1 MVELNR
7 KHNLSTIPSIDND
20 GNAYVIPLDIYKEG
34 YQAYDISNWFKG
46 RVGDN
51 GTPFAIRWYSH
62 GRLLNILGKR
72 PFIEGQVGDYTIDD
86 SDPDNPQ
93 ITMAEDASHVHI
105 VGDVNDTQEGGVAI
119 YRLISQA
126 FPKSG
131 IFYGKIGF
139 MGTQDDGTLV
149 NTGVDIVFKVL
160 AGHMNMLGARQF
172 YVSELEKAWLDL
184 QEKIRQ
190 YDQQYSDKIKQ
201 QDDQFKSDTEKALA
215 DLNTKIANEIKRAE
229 DTLGD
234 TQASIDSN
242 IASLKTLSSE
252 IESLIAKLKDS
263 DVIGTKQYDKDMD
276 NLKYLVENKLANMSY
291 APEAFPTAQDIQNTY
306 PHGKAGIMLAI
317 DTGHKWVYY
326 ANSWQD
332 CGVYQGVELGDKAVD
347 DVANKLSEKTG
358 NYWSIQTPN
367 FNSANHPA
375 DNQGY
380 LLARKY
386 PAGFIK
392 NIQLKVDTPV
402 DATLF
407 IFKYDRENLVDPGLM
422 ITLTHEFQ
430 ITSDTI
436 TINQEI
442 DHPFLIGIK
451 CAGAYYSESNTTTY
465 NVLGPMKVGE
475 SYNFPINQTHGTQ
488 IGLEFAFRINY
499 SYFKENTST
508 VENVPTLSYKKI
520 NYSDDIY
527 PLVFD
532 FTINKAK
539 IDAKFLANNGLI
551 DYFTLVNPGVLSLDL
566 PPLENTNTW
575 QNYFLI
581 INGNELEVVKHNSD
595 QFIKDYPGNWK
606 IIAGFCVV
614 VYSDVSK
621 KFCYIYSGINTDLVK
636 IIFHTPQSDNP
647 GEFYDI
653 VTQKII
659 NNGLYH
665 YTYAALGDS
674 LTHGEDPT
682 NGYKP
687 ALGHRYT
694 DWVSKTL
701 GMFSYNYGIGG
712 TLITKTSNGQG
723 MVDRAKDI
731 PANDVI
737 SVFGGTNDHQN
748 NVPIGKIDDGDLTH
762 FAPAFDKLIQEL
774 LNINGK
780 KFYNPHIFIITP
792 IKSQKT
798 MTPNT
803 QGLTIED
810 YANCEKEIAKKYS
823 IPVLDLTN
831 TYQFNDAQNSN
842 YTEKWMPDH
851 MHPTAMGYDVIGIKV
866 SHFIRN
872 LIDEMK

>member
-62 GRLLNILGKR
+62 GRLLNIQGKR

-93 ITMAEDASHVHI
+93 ITMAEDAANIHV
-105 VGDVNDTQEGGVAI
+105 VGDVTDTQEGGIAI

-139 MGTQDDGTLV
+139 MGVQDDGTLA

-172 YVSELEKAWLDL
+172 YVSELEKAILDFQAKTVEQKKDFETQIQDVL
-184 QEKIRQ
+184 QKLQDQ
-190 YDQQYSDKIKQ
+190 YKQ
-201 QDDQFKSDTEKALA
+201 EVAEHQGALLNDTKGLEALSA
-215 DLNTKIANEIKRAE
+215 
-229 DTLGD
+229 
-234 TQASIDSN
+234 
-242 IASLKTLSSE
+242 E

-263 DVIGTKQYDKDMD
+263 DVIGTKQYDNDMD

-291 APEAFPTAQDIQNTY
+291 TPEAFPTAKDIQNTY
-306 PHGKAGIMLAI
+306 PHGKTGIMLAV

-347 DVANKLSEKTG
+347 DVASKLSEKTG
-358 NYWSIQTPN
+358 DYWSIQTPN
-367 FNSANHPA
+367 FNSANYKA

-380 LLARKY
+380 LLSRKY

-392 NIQLKVDTPV
+392 NIQLKVDTPT

-430 ITSDTI
+430 ITSDTV

-451 CAGAYYSESNTTTY
+451 CAGAYYSWSDNNVY
-465 NVLGPMKVGE
+465 NVLEPVKVGE
-475 SYNFPINQTHGTQ
+475 SYNFPINQTSDTQ
-488 IGLEFAFRINY
+488 QGIEFAFRVNY
-499 SYFKENTST
+499 NYFENTAST
-508 VENVPTLSYKKI
+508 VENVPTLNYKEPS
-520 NYSDDIY
+520 YSDDVY

-532 FTINKAK
+532 FTTNKAK
-539 IDAKFLANNGLI
+539 IDAMFLANNGLI
-551 DYFTLVNPGVLSLDL
+551 DYFTLVNIGVLSLDL
-566 PPLENTNTW
+566 PPLENTSIW

-581 INGNELEVVKHNSD
+581 VNGNELKVVKYNGAN
-595 QFIKDYPGNWK
+595 FIKDYPGNWK
-606 IIAGFCVV
+606 IIAGFCVWFD
-614 VYSDVSK
+614 SDFLK
-621 KFCYIYSGINTDLVK
+621 KFCYIYSGINTNLVK

-647 GEFYDI
+647 REFYDI

-712 TLITKTSNGQG
+712 TRIVKTSDGKG

-731 PANDVI
+731 GASDVI
-737 SVFGGTNDHQN
+737 SVFGGTNDQQG
-748 NVPIGKIDDGDLTH
+748 NVPIGKIGDGDLTH

-780 KFYNPHIFIITP
+780 KFYNPHIFVITP
-792 IKSQKT
+792 MKSQKT

-810 YANCEKEIAKKYS
+810 YVNCEKEIAKKYS

-842 YTEKWMPDH
+842 YAERWMPDH

>member
-1 MVELNR
+1 MAVKADITIDIDKQVGELQ
-7 KHNLSTIPSIDND
+7 NLTQIY
-20 GNAYVIPLDIYKEG
+20 NA
-34 YQAYDISNWFKG
+34 

-51 GTPFAIRWYSH
+51 KTPLTIAWRKND
-62 GRLLNILGKR
+62 LPLNLKGLHA
-72 PFIEGQVGDYTIDD
+72 Y
-86 SDPDNPQ
+86 
-93 ITMAEDASHVHI
+93 I
-105 VGDVNDTQEGGVAI
+105 VGKTGDGSYNGET
-119 YRLISQA
+119 
-126 FPKSG
+126 
-131 IFYGKIGF
+131 GKIDF
-139 MGTQDDGTLV
+139 PVNTPVSKFEDDGSGTLDGGQSGLTTLLIPKQMWQNSGLFAGYIGLKSEDGSV
-149 NTGVDIVFKVL
+149 FTSKDIWFKVL
-160 AGHMNMLGARQF
+160 GNVLDAGVEINYFIGDF
-172 YVSELEKAWLDL
+172 D
-184 QEKIRQ
+184 
-190 YDQQYSDKIKQ
+190 
-201 QDDQFKSDTEKALA
+201 KALA
-215 DLNTKIANEIKRAE
+215 EAEKKLQDKADSFDQATAQALQDLHDKYLQKAQEAE
-229 DTLGD
+229 DTLGE

-291 APEAFPTAQDIQNTY
+291 TPEAFPTAKDIQNTY
-306 PHGKAGIMLAI
+306 PHGKVGIMLAV

-332 CGVYQGVELGDKAVD
+332 CGVYQGTELGDKAVD
-347 DVANKLSEKTG
+347 DVASKLSEKTG
-358 NYWSIQTPN
+358 DYWSIQTPN
-367 FNSANHPA
+367 FNSANYKA

-380 LLARKY
+380 LLSRKY

-392 NIQLKVDTPV
+392 NIQLKVDTPT

-430 ITSDTI
+430 ITSDTV

-451 CAGAYYSESNTTTY
+451 CAGAYYSWSDNNVY
-465 NVLGPMKVGE
+465 NVLGPVKVGE
-475 SYNFPINQTHGTQ
+475 SYNFPINQTSATQ
-488 IGLEFAFRINY
+488 QGIEIAFRVNY
-499 SYFKENTST
+499 NYFENTAST
-508 VENVPTLSYKKI
+508 VENVPTLNYKEPS
-520 NYSDDIY
+520 YSDDVY

-532 FTINKAK
+532 FTTNKAK
-539 IDAKFLANNGLI
+539 IDAMFLANNGLI
-551 DYFTLVNPGVLSLDL
+551 DYFTLVNTGVLSLDL
-566 PPLENTNTW
+566 PPLENTSIW

-581 INGNELEVVKHNSD
+581 VNGNELKVVKYNGD
-595 QFIKDYPGNWK
+595 NFIKDYPGNWK
-606 IIAGFCVV
+606 IIAGFCAWVAT
-614 VYSDVSK
+614 DIPNK
-621 KFCYIYSGINTDLVK
+621 ICYIYSGINTDLVK

-647 GEFYDI
+647 EEFYDI

-712 TLITKTSNGQG
+712 TRIVKTSDGKG

-731 PANDVI
+731 GASDVI
-737 SVFGGTNDHQN
+737 SVFGGTNDQQG

-780 KFYNPHIFIITP
+780 KFYNPHVFIITP
-792 IKSQKT
+792 MKSQKT

-842 YTEKWMPDH
+842 YAERWMPDH
-851 MHPTAMGYDVIGIKV
+851 MHPTAVGYDVIGIKV

>member
-1 MVELNR
+1 MTEINKKLD
-7 KHNLSTIPSIDND
+7 LAAIPPTNND
-20 GNAYVIPLDIYKEG
+20 GDPYILPLDIYKEG
-34 YQAYDISNWFKG
+34 YQAYNISNWFKG

-62 GRLLNILGKR
+62 GRVLNIQGMR

-86 SDPDNPQ
+86 SDPDN
-93 ITMAEDASHVHI
+93 IRIDMAEDASNIHI
-105 VGDVNDTQEGGVAI
+105 VGDVDDTQAGGVAI
-119 YRLISQA
+119 YRLINQA

-160 AGHMNMLGARQF
+160 AGNMNMLGARQF
-172 YVSELEKAWLDL
+172 YVSELEKAILDFQAKTVEQKKDFETQIQDVL
-184 QEKIRQ
+184 QKLQDQ
-190 YDQQYSDKIKQ
+190 YNQEVAEHQGALLN
-201 QDDQFKSDTEKALA
+201 DTKGLEALSA
-215 DLNTKIANEIKRAE
+215 
-229 DTLGD
+229 
-234 TQASIDSN
+234 
-242 IASLKTLSSE
+242 E

-263 DVIGTKQYDKDMD
+263 DVIGTKQYDNDMD

-291 APEAFPTAQDIQNTY
+291 TPEAFPTAQDIQNTY
-306 PHGKAGIMLAI
+306 PHGKAGIMLAV

-347 DVANKLSEKTG
+347 DVASKLSEKTG
-358 NYWSIQTPN
+358 DYWSIQTPN
-367 FNSANHPA
+367 FNSANDKA

-392 NIQLKVDTPV
+392 NIQLKVDTPT
-402 DATLF
+402 DAQLF
-407 IFKYDRENLVDPGLM
+407 IFKYDRENLIDSGLM
-422 ITLTHEFQ
+422 LTLTHEFQ
-430 ITSDTI
+430 ITSDTV

-451 CAGAYYSESNTTTY
+451 CAGAYYSESDTTLYT
-465 NVLGPMKVGE
+465 VLGPIKVGE
-475 SYNFPINQTHGTQ
+475 SYNLPIPQTHGTQ
-488 IGLEFAFRINY
+488 IGLEFAFKINY

-508 VENVPTLSYKKI
+508 MENVPTLNYKEP

-539 IDAKFLANNGLI
+539 IDAMFLANNGLI
-551 DYFTLVNPGVLSLDL
+551 DYFTLVKPGVLSLDL

-581 INGNELEVVKHNSD
+581 ANGNELEVVKHNSD

-614 VYSDVSK
+614 VYSDTSK

-682 NGYKP
+682 NDYKP

-712 TLITKTSNGQG
+712 TRITQTPNGQG

-731 PANDVI
+731 GASDVI
-737 SVFGGTNDHQN
+737 SVFGGTNDQQG
-748 NVPIGKIDDGDLTH
+748 NVPIGKIGDGDLTH

-780 KFYNPHIFIITP
+780 KFYNPHIFVITP
-792 IKSQKT
+792 MKSQKT

>member
-1 MVELNR
+1 MTEINKKLD
-7 KHNLSTIPSIDND
+7 LAAIPPTNND
-20 GNAYVIPLDIYKEG
+20 GDPYILPLDIYKEG
-34 YQAYDISNWFKG
+34 YQAYNISNWFKG

-62 GRLLNILGKR
+62 GRLLNIQGMR

-86 SDPDNPQ
+86 SDPDNVR
-93 ITMAEDASHVHI
+93 IDMAEDASNIHI
-105 VGDVNDTQEGGVAI
+105 VGDVDDTQAGGVAI
-119 YRLISQA
+119 YRLINQA

-160 AGHMNMLGARQF
+160 AGNMNMLGARKF
-172 YVSELEKAWLDL
+172 YVTELEKAILDFQAKTVEQKKDFEAKIQDVL
-184 QEKIRQ
+184 QKLQDQ
-190 YDQQYSDKIKQ
+190 YKQ
-201 QDDQFKSDTEKALA
+201 EVAEHQGALLNDTKGLEALSA
-215 DLNTKIANEIKRAE
+215 
-229 DTLGD
+229 
-234 TQASIDSN
+234 
-242 IASLKTLSSE
+242 E

-263 DVIGTKQYDKDMD
+263 DVIGTKQYDNDMD

-291 APEAFPTAQDIQNTY
+291 TPEAFPTAQDIQNTY
-306 PHGKAGIMLAI
+306 PHGKAGIMLAV

-347 DVANKLSEKTG
+347 DVASKLSEKTG

-367 FNSANHPA
+367 FNSANDKA

-392 NIQLKVDTPV
+392 NIQLKVDTPT
-402 DATLF
+402 DAKLF
-407 IFKYDRENLVDPGLM
+407 IFKYDRENLIDSGLM
-422 ITLTHEFQ
+422 LTLTHEFN
-430 ITSDTI
+430 ITSDTV

-451 CAGAYYSESNTTTY
+451 CAGAYYSESDTTLY
-465 NVLGPMKVGE
+465 NVLGQIKVGE
-475 SYNFPINQTHGTQ
+475 SYNFPIPQTHGTQ
-488 IGLEFAFRINY
+488 IGLEFAFKINY

-508 VENVPTLSYKKI
+508 VENVPTLNYKEP

-539 IDAKFLANNGLI
+539 IDAMFLANNGLI
-551 DYFTLVNPGVLSLDL
+551 DYFTLVKPGVLSLDL

-581 INGNELEVVKHNSD
+581 ANGNELEVVKHNSD
-595 QFIKDYPGNWK
+595 QFIKGYSGNWK

-614 VYSDVSK
+614 VYSDTSK

-647 GEFYDI
+647 EEFYDI

-701 GMFSYNYGIGG
+701 GMFTYNYGIGG
-712 TLITKTSNGQG
+712 TRITRTSDGKG

-731 PANDVI
+731 GANDVI
-737 SVFGGTNDHQN
+737 SVFGGTNDQQG

-792 IKSQKT
+792 LKSQKT

-842 YTEKWMPDH
+842 YTERWMPDH
-851 MHPTAMGYDVIGIKV
+851 MHPTAIGYDVIGIKV